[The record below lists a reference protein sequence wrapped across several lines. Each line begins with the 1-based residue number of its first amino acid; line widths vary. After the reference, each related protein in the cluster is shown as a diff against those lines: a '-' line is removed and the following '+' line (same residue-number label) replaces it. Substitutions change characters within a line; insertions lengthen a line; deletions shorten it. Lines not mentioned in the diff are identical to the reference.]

1 MDLPDIV
8 QARVSTLEKQLS
20 KCKRQLVRLYYS
32 DECDRFE
39 QFRDEVFIGILKDTC
54 TLVHEAE
61 LVRAPYLAELAKAA
75 DNILDDAI
83 AYSHGR
89 QSDSSG
95 LEEALYDLMPSW
107 AHDDAQNRPLVL
119 DKDAA
124 KFPLAH
130 AALESLMQLPIF
142 QMRLGPG
149 EINEMTT
156 KAWDPALKRHP
167 KSTKLARFRT
177 NSSLTRTTKRPLAT
191 RVLDA
196 RCEVSSSRCSVP
208 IRFLTGLDSTFLA
221 LTGMRGVKNRSP
233 ALELADVA
241 SHGVI
246 DEARRLIF
254 LGDDDRIKSYEWGS
268 STEVYENL
276 FPVHTL
282 DTKHYQGPMMV
293 LPDGSVVRAGKGNAG
308 VYNIESLPTHGEYEK
323 GIIGR
328 KIKSFD
334 TRRNDPEKI
343 EPSSGSAPTSHIK
356 FLDYPEFEPS
366 TWQPLVSS
374 PSTVVCAESAR
385 KGGRYSCIVIDL
397 ETGKTAMHYLG
408 HNAACNDGFARLYD
422 TRYSLPV
429 VTFHARGQNE
439 FCEAAALAHP
449 NNIPR
454 THKAE
459 QIKVWDV
466 RARACAYEL
475 ATGNNAVRSLA
486 WDASNNSLY
495 AATKCSY
502 VNPSGQ
508 NRKYRP
514 ARPLN
519 NQQRQ
524 MEYEDEDGEPDE
536 YSGRCWPINAW
547 HKEDYFG
554 YTLAPKKIEPRELK
568 AMTLTR
574 HPHD

>member
-20 KCKRQLVRLYYS
+20 KCKRQLVRLHYS

-39 QFRDEVFIGILKDTC
+39 QFRDEV
-54 TLVHEAE
+54 
-61 LVRAPYLAELAKAA
+61 
-75 DNILDDAI
+75 
-83 AYSHGR
+83 

-95 LEEALYDLMPSW
+95 LEEALYDPMPPW

-177 NSSLTRTTKRPLAT
+177 NSSLTRTIKRPLAT

-196 RCEVSSSRCSVP
+196 RCEVFSSRCSVP

-233 ALELADVA
+233 ALEYFILNQPLAPSAYFPQRYYHEPRLADVA
-241 SHGVI
+241 SHGAI
-246 DEARRLIF
+246 DEARRLMF
-254 LGDDDRIKSYEWGS
+254 LGDDDR
-268 STEVYENL
+268 
-276 FPVHTL
+276 
-282 DTKHYQGPMMV
+282 PMMV

-308 VYNIESLPTHGEYEK
+308 VYNIKSLPTHGEYEN

-334 TRRNDPEKI
+334 TMRHDPEKI

-356 FLDYPEFEPS
+356 FLDHPEFEPS

-374 PSTVVCAESAR
+374 PSTVVCAESAC

-397 ETGKTAMHYLG
+397 EMGKTIMHYLG
-408 HNAACNDGFARLYD
+408 HSADILAFSVSKTDPHLFLSACNDGFARLYD

-429 VTFHARGQNE
+429 VTFDAPSMPVARTNSITASAIQVVFTG
-439 FCEAAALAHP
+439 
-449 NNIPR
+449 

-495 AATKCSY
+495 AATKCNY
-502 VNPSGQ
+502 VNSSGQ

-554 YTLAPKKIEPRELK
+554 YMFDCGDHRILRYAFKKDPNTSVLPEYGN
-568 AMTLTR
+568 ATTR
-574 HPHD
+574 RNHR

>member
-54 TLVHEAE
+54 ALVHEAE

-167 KSTKLARFRT
+167 KSTKLAQFRT

-233 ALELADVA
+233 ALEYFILNQPLAPSTYFPQRDTTMN
-241 SHGVI
+241 
-246 DEARRLIF
+246 
-254 LGDDDRIKSYEWGS
+254 LGLQMS
-268 STEVYENL
+268 L
-276 FPVHTL
+276 L
-282 DTKHYQGPMMV
+282 MV
-293 LPDGSVVRAGKGNAG
+293 L
-308 VYNIESLPTHGEYEK
+308 LT
-323 GIIGR
+323 
-328 KIKSFD
+328 
-334 TRRNDPEKI
+334 
-343 EPSSGSAPTSHIK
+343 
-356 FLDYPEFEPS
+356 
-366 TWQPLVSS
+366 
-374 PSTVVCAESAR
+374 STVNPKSAE
-385 KGGRYSCIVIDL
+385 
-397 ETGKTAMHYLG
+397 
-408 HNAACNDGFARLYD
+408 N
-422 TRYSLPV
+422 
-429 VTFHARGQNE
+429 
-439 FCEAAALAHP
+439 
-449 NNIPR
+449 
-454 THKAE
+454 
-459 QIKVWDV
+459 
-466 RARACAYEL
+466 
-475 ATGNNAVRSLA
+475 
-486 WDASNNSLY
+486 
-495 AATKCSY
+495 
-502 VNPSGQ
+502 
-508 NRKYRP
+508 
-514 ARPLN
+514 
-519 NQQRQ
+519 
-524 MEYEDEDGEPDE
+524 
-536 YSGRCWPINAW
+536 
-547 HKEDYFG
+547 
-554 YTLAPKKIEPRELK
+554 
-568 AMTLTR
+568 
-574 HPHD
+574 PHDVQILPDIRT

>member
-54 TLVHEAE
+54 ALVHEAE

-142 QMRLGPG
+142 KCAWVQVVK
-149 EINEMTT
+149 INEMTT

-167 KSTKLARFRT
+167 KSTKLAQFRT

-208 IRFLTGLDSTFLA
+208 IRFLTGPDGTFLA

-233 ALELADVA
+233 HWILHSQSASCTLYLLPSERYYHEPRLADVA
-241 SHGVI
+241 SHDFARHPHLKSQNPYLDDTHGKSALLGSTV
-246 DEARRLIF
+246 EARRLIF
-254 LGDDDRIKSYEWGS
+254 LGDDDCIKSYEWGS
-268 STEVYENL
+268 STEVYEDL

-293 LPDGSVVRAGKGNAG
+293 LPDGSVVRAGKGMLA
-308 VYNIESLPTHGEYEK
+308 
-323 GIIGR
+323 

-334 TRRNDPEKI
+334 TRRHDPEKI

-356 FLDYPEFEPS
+356 FFDHPS
-366 TWQPLVSS
+366 SNPAPGS
-374 PSTVVCAESAR
+374 PSSHLLQL
-385 KGGRYSCIVIDL
+385 S
-397 ETGKTAMHYLG
+397 KTDPHLFLS
-408 HNAACNDGFARLYD
+408 ACNDGFARLYD

-454 THKAE
+454 SYHTTVKAE
-459 QIKVWDV
+459 QIKCGCSRSSV
-466 RARACAYEL
+466 RLRIGN
-475 ATGNNAVRSLA
+475 GNNAVRSLA

-502 VNPSGQ
+502 VNSSGQ

-514 ARPLN
+514 ARSLN

-524 MEYEDEDGEPDE
+524 TEYETKTGNQTNTQAAAGL
-536 YSGRCWPINAW
+536 S
-547 HKEDYFG
+547 
-554 YTLAPKKIEPRELK
+554 TLGTRKTISVIC
-568 AMTLTR
+568 LTVETIASVS
-574 HPHD
+574 